1 MAAYRTTE
9 IGGGAFTSL
18 PKVPWDQRDPIPIWR
33 GTLWGSKIYFKRIA
47 DEAKKFPDRTPQQT
61 LDRFFEVPTK
71 PKGYHHQRIPLMG
84 FSIRHPDL
92 LNARGSRERIR
103 DWEEVEKL
111 ITFPNST
118 ITADDFFPPV
128 KTILPRDFNSKY
140 QVMVVMGGIGA
151 AFRTADHLSMES
163 AVILQDY
170 PYEEW
175 FVAYMTSRPNTPANP
190 GPFFR
195 GPHKAQGVPP
205 PADTPDGIFSPAPGS
220 LERTGKQ
227 KTLGGWEELKKLITF
242 PNSTITEDDFFPP
255 VQKIPPRVFNSR
267 YQVMVV
273 MGGIGAAFRTAD
285 HLSMESAVILQDYPY
300 EEWFVAYMTPYV
312 NYIPL
317 AMDLSNLSEIL
328 HWVRDNPQKVRE
340 IAINGRLFFERYL
353 SYEKI
358 EEFLYELVYRL
369 SEAKIY
375 KGIHLDTESLNLTA
389 GVEM

>member
-1 MAAYRTTE
+1 MLERCNLAMLGFRQEDTPNAPVIVDDLEVWNSSTRQGSQTYNTILRNQVFSSKCRRDLPQPQSSSTQTSTVTFGLQTGDWSTPKYHHFHCFGSSSTPGGVFTLFNFLTIRAMAAYRTTE

-84 FSIRHPDL
+84 FSLRHPDL
-92 LNARGSRERIR
+92 LNARGSRKRLR
-103 DWEEVEKL
+103 
-111 ITFPNST
+111 
-118 ITADDFFPPV
+118 
-128 KTILPRDFNSKY
+128 
-140 QVMVVMGGIGA
+140 
-151 AFRTADHLSMES
+151 
-163 AVILQDY
+163 
-170 PYEEW
+170 
-175 FVAYMTSRPNTPANP
+175 
-190 GPFFR
+190 
-195 GPHKAQGVPP
+195 
-205 PADTPDGIFSPAPGS
+205 
-220 LERTGKQ
+220 
-227 KTLGGWEELKKLITF
+227 GWEELKKLITF

-375 KGIHLDTESLNLTA
+375 KGIHLDTESLNLKA
-389 GVEM
+389 VIEE

>member
-1 MAAYRTTE
+1 MPERCNLAMISFHQEDTPKAPVKVDVLEVPNSRMKRITQAYNTILRNQVFSSKCRRDLPRPQSSSTQTSAVIFGLQSGDWSIPKFHRFHCFASSSTPGGFFNLFNFLTIRDMAVYRTTE
-9 IGGGAFTSL
+9 IGGGKFTGL
-18 PKVPWDQRDPIPIWR
+18 PKVPWDKRDPIPIWR
-33 GTLWGSKIYFKRIA
+33 GTLWGSRKYFQRIVR
-47 DEAKKFPDRTPQQT
+47 EAKKFPDQTPQQT
-61 LDRFFEVPTK
+61 LDRFFEVLTK

-128 KTILPRDFNSKY
+128 KTILPRDFNSK
-140 QVMVVMGGIGA
+140 
-151 AFRTADHLSMES
+151 
-163 AVILQDY
+163 
-170 PYEEW
+170 
-175 FVAYMTSRPNTPANP
+175 
-190 GPFFR
+190 
-195 GPHKAQGVPP
+195 
-205 PADTPDGIFSPAPGS
+205 
-220 LERTGKQ
+220 
-227 KTLGGWEELKKLITF
+227 
-242 PNSTITEDDFFPP
+242 
-255 VQKIPPRVFNSR
+255 

-375 KGIHLDTESLNLTA
+375 KGIHLDTESLNLKA
-389 GVEM
+389 VIEE